1 MSKPYTLH
9 FDLTVEVHEDGSATA
24 TLNDPGSFDIPLA
37 ERGGSTPE
45 LAVEALFA
53 SVSFAR
59 PAHRIIFSVANDDS
73 GQVHT
78 MDLNPGVLS
87 GCSSPNG
94 HYVAK
99 HLVAEALSMGMFD
112 TMASAAVETY
122 DDHYADPDWPHADH
136 WQTIV
141 DDSEEWLNS
150 HTVGGM
156 WWWHD
161 GEFRLDRTE
170 ACHRCGE
177 QRWSD
182 PDWEDTDCREHMS
195 RY

>member
-9 FDLTVEVHEDGSATA
+9 FDLSVEVHEDGSATA

-45 LAVEALFA
+45 LATQALFA
-53 SVSFAR
+53 SVSFAE
-59 PAHRIIFSVANDDS
+59 PTPVLECNGVKCS
-73 GQVHT
+73 
-78 MDLNPGVLS
+78 PGVMS
-87 GCSSPNG
+87 GGSSSFG
-94 HYVAK
+94 HYVGK
-99 HLVAEALSMGMFD
+99 HLVAEALSLGMHD
-112 TMASAAVETY
+112 EMAQGAVETY
-122 DDHYADPDWPHADH
+122 DEWYHREDWAHADH

-141 DDSEEWLNS
+141 DDAEEWLNQ

-182 PDWEDTDCREHMS
+182 PDWEDTDCREHMT